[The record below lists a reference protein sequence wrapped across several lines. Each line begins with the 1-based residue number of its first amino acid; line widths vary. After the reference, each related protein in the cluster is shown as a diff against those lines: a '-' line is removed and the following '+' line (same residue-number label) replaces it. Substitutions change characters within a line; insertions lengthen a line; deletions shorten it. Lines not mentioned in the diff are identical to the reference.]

1 MSKAK
6 FFKNFLKKPS
16 EVGAILPSSRHL
28 AKRMVSKIDLQKATA
43 IVELGPGTGVFT
55 NAIIEKMHKD
65 ATFFTIERNQDI
77 YEHFTKQFPEVTT
90 YNRCASEILD
100 IMKEEKVKNLDAV
113 ISGLPWASFPP
124 GVQDSILNAVTEAL
138 KPNGSFVTFAYL
150 QGFLLPTAHRF
161 KKLLKNKFTNV
172 ELSKVVWR
180 NTPPAFVY
188 RCKK

>member
-28 AKRMVSKIDLQKATA
+28 AARMVSNIDLPKAKA

-55 NAIIEKMHKD
+55 KAIIEKMSTD
-65 ATFFTIERNQDI
+65 TTFFTIERNQDI
-77 YEHFTKQFPEVTT
+77 YEHFTKMFPKVKT

-100 IMKEEKVKNLDAV
+100 IMKEENVKKLDAV

-124 GVQDSILNAVTEAL
+124 SAQDSILNAVSESL

-161 KKLLKNKFTNV
+161 KKLLNNKFSDV
-172 ELSKVVWR
+172 KLSKVVWR
-180 NTPPAFVY
+180 NAPPAFVY

>member
-1 MSKAK
+1 MVSNIDLPKAK
-6 FFKNFLKKPS
+6 
-16 EVGAILPSSRHL
+16 
-28 AKRMVSKIDLQKATA
+28 A

-55 NAIIEKMHKD
+55 KAIIEKMSTD
-65 ATFFTIERNQDI
+65 TTFFTIERNQDI
-77 YEHFTKQFPEVTT
+77 YEHFTKMFPKVKT

-100 IMKEEKVKNLDAV
+100 IMKEENVKKLDAV

-124 GVQDSILNAVTEAL
+124 SAQDSILNAVSESL

-161 KKLLKNKFTNV
+161 KKLLNNKFSDV
-172 ELSKVVWR
+172 KLSKVVWR
-180 NTPPAFVY
+180 NAPPAFVY